1 MDRLCQKREN
11 ATAIVCRSQLDLK
24 TLIGHSNLIL
34 LRKQNKPFKCRLHR
48 KYRGRFPF
56 STRIEIMRRI
66 ALFEHLTKISPC
78 VRVLGVSCK
87 KMCLKNRARSYLNC
101 ALGHRYTLD
110 SAREATVAIT
120 YDPLRVL
127 KQYPPQTSTSPLY
140 CCNHLR
146 PIEGTETI
154 SRRIVI
160 SLVCCHSLN
169 CALYRQQDLSR
180 GAPDRGQALSELR

>member
-1 MDRLCQKREN
+1 
-11 ATAIVCRSQLDLK
+11 
-24 TLIGHSNLIL
+24 
-34 LRKQNKPFKCRLHR
+34 
-48 KYRGRFPF
+48 
-56 STRIEIMRRI
+56 MRRI

-127 KQYPPQTSTSPLY
+127 KPFRRAFLFLLRYALQSPTT
-140 CCNHLR
+140 H
-146 PIEGTETI
+146 
-154 SRRIVI
+154 
-160 SLVCCHSLN
+160 
-169 CALYRQQDLSR
+169 
-180 GAPDRGQALSELR
+180 